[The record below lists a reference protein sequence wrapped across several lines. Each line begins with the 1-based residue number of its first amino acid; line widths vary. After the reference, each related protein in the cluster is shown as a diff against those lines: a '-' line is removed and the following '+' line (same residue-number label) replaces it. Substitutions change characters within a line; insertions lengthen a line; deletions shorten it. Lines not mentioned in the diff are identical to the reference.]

1 MAENTNKEALN
12 AIVLSL
18 FLFSLITML
27 PLPYLFMHFP
37 LNWFIWELLQIKLL
51 QKLVKDQNLYISSS
65 LYM

>member
-12 AIVLSL
+12 AIVFSL